1 MYCSTSEG
9 FTLKN
14 KTVISKGTENVST
27 VLGSSENRTQD
38 SLLVRQALPYK
49 STEFSKFSLFFKY
62 KHKLINGSPQVLP
75 QEALLS
81 MLFLPGSNQGPSM
94 CKADVYGMHDNI
106 TQWNHKVHA
115 NVELAFLKLACD
127 WTLQANFQL
136 LSSNLPF
143 LLSGLPASN

>member
-1 MYCSTSEG
+1 MSLQYWALLRIEPR
-9 FTLKN
+9 TLCL
-14 KTVISKGTENVST
+14 
-27 VLGSSENRTQD
+27 LGGHYPINQPNFQSFHS
-38 SLLVRQALPYK
+38 
-49 STEFSKFSLFFKY
+49 FKY
-62 KHKLINGSPQVLP
+62 KHKLINGSPKVVP

-106 TQWNHKVHA
+106 TLWNHKVHA

-136 LSSNLPF
+136 LTSNLPF